1 MAEFEAPKELRYSKE
16 DEWVR
21 TEDGVYV
28 VGVTDYAQ
36 QQLGDV
42 VFVELPEVGAE
53 FAAGDVFGT
62 IESVKA
68 VSDLFCPIAGRVTA
82 VNGDLEDAPEKV
94 NEEPYGAAWILKLE
108 ATGDD
113 PLADLLDADAYVAYC
128 DGRD

>member
-1 MAEFEAPKELRYSKE
+1 VSEFEAPKELRYSKD

-21 TEDGVYV
+21 TADGKFV

-42 VFVELPEVGAE
+42 VFVELPEVGAD
-53 FAAGDVFGT
+53 FAAGDSFGT

-68 VSDLFCPIAGRVTA
+68 VSDLFCPISGRVTA
-82 VNGDLEDAPEKV
+82 VNGALEDAPETV
-94 NEEPYGAAWILKLE
+94 NQAPYGDGWIIELE

-113 PLADLLDADAYVAYC
+113 PLAELLDADGYRAFCA
-128 DGRD
+128 DRD

>member
-1 MAEFEAPKELRYSKE
+1 VSEYEAPGDLHYSKD

-21 TEDGVYV
+21 KEDGVFV

-53 FAAGDVFGT
+53 FAAGDSFGT

-82 VNGDLEDAPEKV
+82 VNGDLEDAPETV
-94 NEEPYGAAWILKLE
+94 NQQPYGSAWIIKLE

-113 PLADLLDADAYVAYC
+113 PLAELLDADGYQAFCA
-128 DGRD
+128 DRD